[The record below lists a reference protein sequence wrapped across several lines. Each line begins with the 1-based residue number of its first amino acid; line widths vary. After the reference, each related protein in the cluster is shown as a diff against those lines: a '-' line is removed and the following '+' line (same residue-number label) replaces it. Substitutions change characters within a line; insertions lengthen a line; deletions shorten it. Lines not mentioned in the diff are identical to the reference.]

1 MTTPSQLSAIARL
14 FSSAVM
20 REMARHGSSALFAR
34 LAREAITS
42 SNIPAASKVEG
53 FFDAA
58 FDLLKRIDC
67 RHEYIYK
74 AALTQKILLG
84 RHSLQTAS
92 MLNEFRIGD
101 CKADVSILNG
111 TAAAYEIKSERD
123 SLSRLE
129 KQIETYK
136 NFYAKVYVIAGD
148 NHVEAIR
155 AMVSDDVGIMILSG
169 RHHITTLREAVDCPE
184 RTSPL
189 TIFESIR
196 TAEAKQILEL
206 MGVDVPQL
214 PNTEMRAA
222 LRERF
227 VSLSS
232 RDAHAGMVTILKKT
246 RNLLPLSALVQSLP
260 RSLQSSALSV
270 PLRKTDHERLL
281 RAVATP
287 LAQAL
292 SWG

>member
-1 MTTPSQLSAIARL
+1 MTNSSQLAAIARL
-14 FSSAVM
+14 FSSAVL
-20 REMARHGSSALFAR
+20 REMARQGSSALFAR
-34 LAREAITS
+34 LAREAIAS
-42 SNIPAASKVEG
+42 SNLSAESRVGG

-58 FDLLKRIDC
+58 FELFKRIDC

-74 AALTQKILLG
+74 ATVTQKILLG

-92 MLNEFRIGD
+92 MLSEFRIGD

-111 TAAAYEIKSERD
+111 TATVYEIKSERD

-136 NFYAKVYVIAGD
+136 SFYAKVYVIAGV

-155 AMVSDDVGIMILSG
+155 GMVSDDVGIMILSS
-169 RHHITTLREAVDCPE
+169 RHQITTLREAVDCPE
-184 RTSPL
+184 RTSPI

-206 MGVDVPQL
+206 MGVDIPEV
-214 PNTEMRAA
+214 PNTQMRAV
-222 LRERF
+222 LREYF
-227 VSLSS
+227 VKLSS
-232 RDAHAGMVTILKKT
+232 RDAHTGMVTILKRT
-246 RNLLPLSALVQSLP
+246 RNLQPLSALVQSLP
-260 RSLQSSALSV
+260 RSLHSSVLSV
-270 PLRKTDHERLL
+270 PLRRIDHERLL
-281 RAVATP
+281 RAVETP

-292 SWG
+292 CWS